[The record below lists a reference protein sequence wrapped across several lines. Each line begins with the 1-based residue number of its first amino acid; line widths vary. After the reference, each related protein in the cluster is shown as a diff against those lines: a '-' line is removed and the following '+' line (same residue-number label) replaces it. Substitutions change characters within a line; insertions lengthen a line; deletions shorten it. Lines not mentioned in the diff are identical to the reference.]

1 MPVSVRV
8 APVVLSDDLETT
20 AYYVAAEGI
29 ANATKHARA
38 RRITL
43 DVGVRRQ
50 QVYVR
55 VGDDGVGGAVPREGS
70 GLAGLA
76 DRVAAHG
83 GTLTIT
89 SPSAGGTAIEAV
101 LPCA

>member
-1 MPVSVRV
+1 M
-8 APVVLSDDLETT
+8 
-20 AYYVAAEGI
+20 
-29 ANATKHARA
+29 
-38 RRITL
+38 
-43 DVGVRRQ
+43 
-50 QVYVR
+50 YVR